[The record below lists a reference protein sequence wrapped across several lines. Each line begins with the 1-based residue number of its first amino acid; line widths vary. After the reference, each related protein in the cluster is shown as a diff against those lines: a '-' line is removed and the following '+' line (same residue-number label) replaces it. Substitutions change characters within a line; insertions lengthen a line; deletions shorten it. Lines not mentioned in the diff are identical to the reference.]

1 MKRGYR
7 NGRFTKANASRL
19 GKLGAAVREENRRK
33 RIDEGWIDPEPRRV
47 PEGMPLG
54 VLTWHATDGTVRRW
68 VVEQGPRANNIAVAA
83 RVAGGDETRR
93 VMGWDRF
100 LGALR
105 KRLAMPKRILKDW
118 AECDK
123 DSYGPV

>member
-7 NGRFTKANASRL
+7 KGRFTKANASRL

-33 RIDEGWIDPEPRRV
+33 RIDEGWVDPEPRRV

-68 VVEQGPRANNIAVAA
+68 VVAQGPRANNIAVVA
-83 RVAGGDETRR
+83 RVAGGDEARR
-93 VMGWDRF
+93 VMGWDK
-100 LGALR
+100 LLAGLR
-105 KRLAMPKRILKDW
+105 KRLAIPKRLFT
-118 AECDK
+118 A
-123 DSYGPV
+123 

>member
-7 NGRFTKANASRL
+7 KGRFTKANASRL

-33 RIDEGWIDPEPRRV
+33 RIDGGWVDHEPRRV
-47 PEGMPLG
+47 PEGKPLG

-68 VVEQGPRANNIAVAA
+68 VVEQGPRANNIAVLA
-83 RVAGGDETRR
+83 RVAGGDDAKR

-100 LGALR
+100 LSALR
-105 KRLAMPKRILKDW
+105 KRLAMPKRMWLK
-118 AECDK
+118 
-123 DSYGPV
+123 